1 MRFTAIIFGF
11 INPIPAF
18 VNFYSNEEIEVLN
31 EKINEICNN
40 NTMISFTD
48 TKNRIRLFSVSSIKK
63 IIIK

>member
-1 MRFTAIIFGF
+1 MKFTAIIFRG

-31 EKINEICNN
+31 EKINEVCNN
-40 NTMISFTD
+40 NTMISFID
-48 TKNRIRLFSVSSIKK
+48 TKNRIRLFSVSNIKR